1 MKRVHTGIPGTL
13 DIGLYFGGGI
23 VFKQQTERYRDLCRL
38 SDLTDE
44 ARGLDGG
51 ATRIEKGIL
60 ESVVTVAEN
69 FAEHPEDTAVFD
81 QRGSGHR
88 GKAAAVNFAVRVQ
101 GQTVHQDVVPG
112 NLSLIHI

>member
-51 ATRIEKGIL
+51 ATRIEK
-60 ESVVTVAEN
+60 ESW
-69 FAEHPEDTAVFD
+69 
-81 QRGSGHR
+81 
-88 GKAAAVNFAVRVQ
+88 
-101 GQTVHQDVVPG
+101 
-112 NLSLIHI
+112 SL

>member
-44 ARGLDGG
+44 AR
-51 ATRIEKGIL
+51 
-60 ESVVTVAEN
+60 
-69 FAEHPEDTAVFD
+69 P
-81 QRGSGHR
+81 
-88 GKAAAVNFAVRVQ
+88 
-101 GQTVHQDVVPG
+101 
-112 NLSLIHI
+112 